1 MNKRLL
7 DSGPLFCHQDSFEDR
22 FEDEIIGETDVHENC
37 DNEKEA
43 DIFTKVDAGS
53 VCDSIV
59 KRCYQVRIV
68 EDEET
73 GIRVSIKTLFEMK
86 VDIYLIIMKGF
97 TMFWCFDT
105 RLDTPAQNCSI
116 SLPSLSPSHSLSS
129 K

>member
-7 DSGPLFCHQDSFEDR
+7 DSRSLFSPQDSFEGR
-22 FEDEIIGETDVHENC
+22 FENEIVAKSDVHENC

-68 EDEET
+68 
-73 GIRVSIKTLFEMK
+73 
-86 VDIYLIIMKGF
+86 
-97 TMFWCFDT
+97 
-105 RLDTPAQNCSI
+105 
-116 SLPSLSPSHSLSS
+116 
-129 K
+129 